1 MRARVRL
8 AAASLTTLTLLGGT
22 VAGCSGEAPETSQDD
37 SESGADDNQEGGS
50 EGDSDEG
57 DD

>member
-22 VAGCSGEAPETSQDD
+22 VAGCSGEAPATSQDE

-50 EGDSDEG
+50 EGDDEG